1 MADKYRV
8 TGKVYSGVEIAGF
21 SIEDSAGAV
30 KHISKKKLIDMI
42 KAGLI
47 ENMGLV
53 ERDGETILTGAFDK
67 IPSVATVGK
76 LGYKSRVTD
85 DSGHVTGYMLS
96 VEGKEDEIEVSI
108 DKAWELCFSVGVADM
123 KAYLS
128 PSNEKYIIVS

>member
-8 TGKVYSGVEIAGF
+8 TGKVYSGIEIAGF

-53 ERDGETILTGAFDK
+53 ERDGEVIVTGAFDK
-67 IPSVATVGK
+67 IPAVSTVGK

-108 DKAWELCFSVGVADM
+108 DKAWELCFSTGVTDM

>member
-1 MADKYRV
+1 MADKYQV

-21 SIEDSAGAV
+21 SIEDSAGVV
-30 KHISKKKLIDMI
+30 KHISKKKLIEMI

-53 ERDGETILTGAFDK
+53 ERDGETIITGAFDK

-85 DSGHVTGYMLS
+85 DSGRVTGYMLS

>member
-8 TGKVYSGVEIAGF
+8 TGKVYSGIEIAGF
-21 SIEDSAGAV
+21 SIEDSVGAV
-30 KHISKKKLIDMI
+30 KHISKKKLSEMI

-53 ERDGETILTGAFDK
+53 ERDGETIITGAFDK

>member
-21 SIEDSAGAV
+21 SIEDSAGVV
-30 KHISKKKLIDMI
+30 KHISKKKLIEMI

-53 ERDGETILTGAFDK
+53 ERDGETIITGAFDK